1 MKRNAKLAA
10 SGSTLAVAAL
20 GLLTGPTTA
29 WAQDAAAPKGPPA
42 PAAAQPKAQEEKP
55 RGPGEVTFDVVERPL
70 KDVVAFIQDKTDVNI
85 VIAKEAEDIP
95 VTVKLRNLPWREALD
110 IVVERA
116 GAQVDERSQNLIRI
130 EKPPRV
136 KFTFTNADVREV
148 IKAVADIAGAN
159 IIVGKEVEG
168 TVSLTLNDIP
178 WRVALDTISK
188 TCGFTVVEEERG
200 ILRIV
205 DPANLKEQLET
216 RIFTLRFVRP
226 RSPYRPTMET
236 QVSVKNVSASADDIA
251 TIEREFNLLKA
262 FTQAVAP
269 EGGVTYVRETNS
281 LIATGTTPKL
291 ENLEKLVARLDT
303 EPAQVFVDVKFITT
317 RNNDLLDIGMG
328 PGPNGIQASIGFG
341 SMAHRLPFN
350 IGNGGWEDHFSAY
363 RNSDE
368 NVFAG
373 ANRYGPAPIADSAQA
388 FKFGTLD
395 FSATTYALH
404 LIQTDQT
411 SRIVQAPKLIALDN
425 QEATIFVGETIR
437 YARTQAS
444 SNQSGGLQYS
454 IDEADNSP
462 VQTGFQLLM
471 IPHVIPDKDQVMLTI
486 MPQQRALSGPDQ
498 GFRRFV
504 TGVGGDTGQ
513 QEILLPQE
521 QSSTVVTNMKLE
533 NGQTAVIGG
542 LLQDADT
549 QTVNKVPLLGDI
561 PILGYFF
568 KTERNDKQKSNL
580 IIFVTPTIIRDSQ
593 AMRDVVVSELRNR
606 QNRVEEELNEIYG
619 GRGVPMPKGAVETA
633 PAKPGMS
640 GPK

>member
-1 MKRNAKLAA
+1 MNRNAKLAA
-10 SGSTLAVAAL
+10 SGTSLVVAAL

-29 WAQDAAAPKGPPA
+29 WAQDAAAPKA
-42 PAAAQPKAQEEKP
+42 PAKAQEEKP

-130 EKPPRV
+130 EKPARV
-136 KFTFTNADVREV
+136 KFTFQNADVREV
-148 IKAVADIAGAN
+148 IKAVADIAAAN

-178 WRVALDTISK
+178 WRVALDTIAK

-200 ILRIV
+200 ILRVV

-226 RSPYRPTMET
+226 RAPYRPTMDT
-236 QVSVKNVSASADDIA
+236 QVSVKNIAAPADDIA

-269 EGGVTYVRETNS
+269 EGGVTYVKETNS

-291 ENLEKLVARLDT
+291 ENLEKLVARLDV

-328 PGPNGIQASIGFG
+328 PGPTGIGASIGFG
-341 SMAHRLPFN
+341 SMVHRLPFN
-350 IGNGGWEDHFSAY
+350 IGNGGWEDHLSAY
-363 RNSDE
+363 RNVDA
-368 NVFAG
+368 NGATVG
-373 ANRYGPAPIADSAQA
+373 ANRYGPAPITDSAAA

-395 FSATTYALH
+395 FSSTTYALH
-404 LIQTDQT
+404 LIKNDVT

-486 MPQQRALSGPDQ
+486 MPQQRALSGPDG

-549 QTVNKVPLLGDI
+549 LTVNKVPVLGDI

-568 KTERNDKQKSNL
+568 KIERTDKQKSNL
-580 IIFVTPTIIRDSQ
+580 IIFVTPTIVRDAQ

-619 GRGVPMPKGAVETA
+619 GKGVPMPKGAAE
-633 PAKPGMS
+633 PATPKPGMS

>member
-1 MKRNAKLAA
+1 MRSNAKLAA
-10 SGSTLAVAAL
+10 SGTTLVVAAL

-42 PAAAQPKAQEEKP
+42 PAAPTPKAQEEKP

-110 IVVERA
+110 IVVERS

-178 WRVALDTISK
+178 WRVALETIAK
-188 TCGFTVVEEERG
+188 TCGFAVVEEERG

-226 RSPYRPTMET
+226 RSPYRPTMDT
-236 QVSVKNVSASADDIA
+236 QVSVKNVAASADDIT

-363 RNSDE
+363 RNTDA

-373 ANRYGPAPIADSAQA
+373 ANRYGPAALTDSAQA

-486 MPQQRALSGPDQ
+486 MPQQRALSGPDG

-549 QTVNKVPLLGDI
+549 QTVSKVPLLGDI

-580 IIFVTPTIIRDSQ
+580 IIFVTPTIVRDSQ